1 GVHVS
6 LVDGGSGGPDHERHR
21 GGARVDDA
29 LGDVADVAGA
39 PAPRGGLGRRAGGLD
54 RGLLRSGERLTGS
67 GARLDG
73 LAQRRDGRVE
83 GVDHGL
89 VPHLRLPV
97 LLHGGLPGGE
107 RLGELGEGGHGVLVG
122 PFAGSR
128 VGLLAG
134 GLAVIGALTASA
146 LTASALTPGALTASA
161 LTAGA
166 LTAAGPG
173 RLREVAEEH
182 AEQRPAGAAHAQPP
196 HVQRG
201 EPAAV
206 GGGLLGLEAGG
217 DELHGGAHVG
227 AEVAVA
233 GAAVQVAQGVG
244 GAEQGLVHA
253 AHEAAAG

>member
-1 GVHVS
+1 
-6 LVDGGSGGPDHERHR
+6 
-21 GGARVDDA
+21 
-29 LGDVADVAGA
+29 
-39 PAPRGGLGRRAGGLD
+39 
-54 RGLLRSGERLTGS
+54 ERLTGS

-107 RLGELGEGGHGVLVG
+107 RLGELGEGGYGVLVG

-134 GLAVIGALTASA
+134 GLAVI
-146 LTASALTPGALTASA
+146 GALTASA

-206 GGGLLGLEAGG
+206 GGGLL
-217 DELHGGAHVG
+217 
-227 AEVAVA
+227 
-233 GAAVQVAQGVG
+233 
-244 GAEQGLVHA
+244 
-253 AHEAAAG
+253 